1 MRIDNTFKK
10 LADNNKAAF
19 VTFLTAG
26 DPDYEVSKKII
37 CDLPGAG
44 VDIIE
49 IGVPF
54 SDPMAD
60 GPSIQ
65 ASSLRALKKGM
76 NLKKTLRLVR
86 EFRETNQETPI
97 VLMGYYNP
105 IYIYG
110 CDAFINDAKDAGV
123 DGLIVVDLPPEEDH
137 ELCEPANEK
146 GLNFI
151 RLCTPTT
158 DEVRLPAVLKNTSGF
173 IYYVS
178 IAGITGTKTPDFS
191 KLLAPIEMLKKE
203 TDIPVAVGF
212 GIKTVNDA
220 QSVAKIADGVVV
232 GSAIVDI
239 IQSSLND
246 NTEMND
252 LSDKVINYV
261 KEISEGVKTAR

>member
-137 ELCEPANEK
+137 ELFKKLSQIFSLSVNAKE
-146 GLNFI
+146 
-151 RLCTPTT
+151 
-158 DEVRLPAVLKNTSGF
+158 GF
-173 IYYVS
+173 ITMSFNDKNKKVLFVWFFS
-178 IAGITGTKTPDFS
+178 I
-191 KLLAPIEMLKKE
+191 
-203 TDIPVAVGF
+203 
-212 GIKTVNDA
+212 
-220 QSVAKIADGVVV
+220 
-232 GSAIVDI
+232 
-239 IQSSLND
+239 
-246 NTEMND
+246 
-252 LSDKVINYV
+252 
-261 KEISEGVKTAR
+261 

>member
-1 MRIDNTFKK
+1 MRIEKTFKDLSK
-10 LADNNKAAF
+10 KNESAF

-26 DPDYEVSKKII
+26 DPDYETSKEII
-37 CDLPGAG
+37 MSLPDAG

-86 EFRETNQETPI
+86 EFREVNQNTPI

-105 IYIYG
+105 IFIYG
-110 CDAFINDAKDAGV
+110 CNNFLNDAKEAGV
-123 DGLIVVDLPPEEDH
+123 DGLIVVDLPPEEDN
-137 ELCEPANEK
+137 ELCEPANNK

-158 DEVRLPAVLKNTSGF
+158 DEKRLPAVLKNTSGF
-173 IYYVS
+173 ML
-178 IAGITGTKTPDFS
+178 S
-191 KLLAPIEMLKKE
+191 KFLNSFIRLLYKAW
-203 TDIPVAVGF
+203 
-212 GIKTVNDA
+212 
-220 QSVAKIADGVVV
+220 
-232 GSAIVDI
+232 
-239 IQSSLND
+239 
-246 NTEMND
+246 
-252 LSDKVINYV
+252 
-261 KEISEGVKTAR
+261 